1 MYPNKLYIG
10 MTKSKTLALFVLLPS
25 IFLMQVVNGAQYLN
39 ATQVI
44 LSFIIVISLFTRM
57 LTSL

>member
-1 MYPNKLYIG
+1 
-10 MTKSKTLALFVLLPS
+10 MTKSKSLALFVLLPS

-39 ATQVI
+39 ATQVT
-44 LSFIIVISLFTRM
+44 LSFIIVISLFTKM

>member
-25 IFLMQVVNGAQYLN
+25 IFLILVVNGAQYLN

-44 LSFIIVISLFTRM
+44 LSFIVVISLFTKM

>member
-10 MTKSKTLALFVLLPS
+10 MTKSKTLALIVLLPS

-44 LSFIIVISLFTRM
+44 LSFIIVISLFTKM

>member
-10 MTKSKTLALFVLLPS
+10 MTKSKTLALIVLLPS